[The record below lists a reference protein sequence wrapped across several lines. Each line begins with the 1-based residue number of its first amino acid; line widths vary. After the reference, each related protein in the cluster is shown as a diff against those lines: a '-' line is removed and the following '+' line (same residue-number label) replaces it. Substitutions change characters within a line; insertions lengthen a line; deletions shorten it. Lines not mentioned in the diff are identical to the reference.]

1 MSQVFAIEPCYG
13 YCSCNNPVHEIQCE
27 TCGYSNNYIVTL
39 MMIAQGLDTFPD
51 NK

>member
-13 YCSCNNPVHEIQCE
+13 YCSCNPVHEIKCE

-39 MMIAQGLDTFPD
+39 MMLAQKLDTFPD
-51 NK
+51 TK